1 MALSASGRSS
11 YFSRRSRHT
20 SGMNWSKVSW
30 AARRGLARWP
40 RMRVLVAL
48 AVVAAL
54 GWLFVAAQASR
65 GNKCHFNVH
74 FAQKVVCTKP
84 DHAGYPQRG

>member
-1 MALSASGRSS
+1 MALNARGRSF

-20 SGMNWSKVSW
+20 SGTNWSKVSW
-30 AARRGLARWP
+30 AAHAGWHAGP
-40 RMRVLVAL
+40 RMRMLVAL

-65 GNKCHFNVH
+65 GKKCHLNVH
-74 FAQKVVCTKP
+74 FAKKVVCTKP
-84 DHAGYPQRG
+84 DHPGYPQR

>member
-1 MALSASGRSS
+1 
-11 YFSRRSRHT
+11 
-20 SGMNWSKVSW
+20 
-30 AARRGLARWP
+30 
-40 RMRVLVAL
+40 MRVLVAL

-65 GNKCHFNVH
+65 GNKCHFTVH